1 RPCGLALAPAKPW
14 LHWAASRNH
23 AEPGPPVKAP
33 APCPPLGTRP
43 RSLSVSDIET
53 LIANPYAIF
62 ARHILGLTPLPPL
75 DAEPGGAERGQII
88 HDMLHRFA
96 QRYPDAM
103 PEDCAAE
110 LIAIFDASANL
121 YGDSARIAAF
131 WRPRLERFA
140 GWFAGTEAERR
151 GGAQV
156 FSELRGQFIFETS
169 GGPFTLRAR
178 ADRIDLSP
186 DGTLAIYDYKSGAM
200 PSDAAVAAF
209 KAPQLPLEALIAL
222 KGYFEGLAAKTVHK
236 LAYIS
241 ARGGEPAGAE
251 RSLPGKT
258 LDALVDGAESGLKAL
273 IARFDMETTPYA
285 AMRRAAF
292 SDRYRHDDYAHLARV
307 AEWGDGEEEGTA

>member
-1 RPCGLALAPAKPW
+1 L
-14 LHWAASRNH
+14 RNQ
-23 AEPGPPVKAP
+23 AESAPPVKPP
-33 APCPPLGTRP
+33 APCPPLDARP

-53 LIANPYAIF
+53 LIASPYAIF

-96 QRYPDAM
+96 QRYPDAL

-110 LIAIFDASANL
+110 LTGIFDASASL

-131 WRPRLERFA
+131 WRPRVERFA
-140 GWFAGTEAERR
+140 AWFAGTEAERR

-156 FSELRGQFIFETS
+156 LSELRGQFVFEAP

-178 ADRIDLSP
+178 ADRVDLSP
-186 DGTLAIYDYKSGAM
+186 DGSLAIYDYKSGAM
-200 PSDAAVAAF
+200 PTDAAVAAF
-209 KAPQLPLEALIAL
+209 KAPQLPLEALIAI
-222 KGYFEGLAAKTVHK
+222 KGHFEGLTAKAVRK

-241 ARGGEPAGAE
+241 ARGGEPAGIE
-251 RSLPGKT
+251 R
-258 LDALVDGAESGLKAL
+258 ALVKDAPEALAKGVEDGLKAL
-273 IARFDMETTPYA
+273 IARFDIETTPYA

-292 SDRYRHDDYAHLARV
+292 ADRYRHDDYAHLARL
-307 AEWGDGEEEGTA
+307 AEWGDSEEEGAA